1 MTSQRAIPR
10 AIAIAVLL
18 ASGVAACAT
27 PSTPAR
33 PSSGSAAG
41 PLAPALT
48 ATLTSTPQPTA
59 APIVTAT
66 ATPAAT
72 PTPVTTTVAMPL
84 VQRQLVRHGFEIVAR
99 YPHDRAAFTQG
110 LIFHQGKFFESTGLK
125 GRSSLREV
133 EIETGRVLRKV
144 DVAPQYF
151 AEGLALVNG
160 ELLQLTWQESTGFV
174 YDLATFQQKRTWSY
188 AHEGWGIA
196 YDGASLVV
204 SDGTSELRFLDPVT
218 LAPIR
223 SVTVTLEGQPQ
234 QLLNELEWIDGTLW
248 ANVWQTTQ
256 IVQIDPA
263 SGQVIGTLD
272 LGALLSQLDRSQPID
287 VLNGI
292 AYDPASKRLFV
303 TGKLWPEVFEIRLK

>member
-1 MTSQRAIPR
+1 MRSTCALLRAL
-10 AIAIAVLL
+10 AVGFLCAL
-18 ASGVAACAT
+18 TGVACAAPVAPAATNLTPPAPT
-27 PSTPAR
+27 PSPTPA
-33 PSSGSAAG
+33 
-41 PLAPALT
+41 LL
-48 ATLTSTPQPTA
+48 PQP
-59 APIVTAT
+59 T

-84 VQRQLVRHGFEIVAR
+84 VQRQIVRHGFEVVAR

-110 LIFHQGKFFESTGLK
+110 LIFHEGKFFESTGLK

-133 EIETGRVLRKV
+133 EITTGRVLRKR

-151 AEGLALVNG
+151 AEGLTLVNG
-160 ELLQLTWQESTGFV
+160 ELLQLTWQEGTGFV
-174 YDLATFQQKRTWSY
+174 YDLASFEQKRTWAY
-188 AHEGWGIA
+188 THEGWGIA

-204 SDGTSELRFLDPVT
+204 SDGTPELRFLDPVT

-223 SVTVTLEGQPQ
+223 SVTVTLDGRPQP
-234 QLLNELEWIDGTLW
+234 LLNELEWIDGTLW

-263 SGQVIGTLD
+263 TGQVIGTLD
-272 LGALLSQLDRSQPID
+272 LGALISELDRSQPID